1 MKLTRVIPAVAAV
14 ALLGACSPM
23 PGTAAVL
30 DGKTYSH
37 ADVDR
42 MADACN
48 KVLGADSLNG
58 QFVMTSLVGGFLFEK
73 VAEAA
78 GAEIPDEQ
86 IDAML
91 VQSVDGAQALLDEED
106 CAPVMRAYAKSA
118 NLAQL
123 DQAAV
128 QSVAQDADVEL
139 NPRYGRWD
147 PNAASLLA
155 QSGSLSVPAAEQAQ
169 Q

>member
-1 MKLTRVIPAVAAV
+1 
-14 ALLGACSPM
+14 M

-78 GAEIPDEQ
+78 GAEMPDEQ

-91 VQSVDGAQALLDEED
+91 VQSVEI
-106 CAPVMRAYAKSA
+106 K
-118 NLAQL
+118 NL
-123 DQAAV
+123 
-128 QSVAQDADVEL
+128 
-139 NPRYGRWD
+139 
-147 PNAASLLA
+147 
-155 QSGSLSVPAAEQAQ
+155 
-169 Q
+169 